1 MSRRWL
7 SRLAIVA
14 LLVGAVVLFRALP
27 VVEWI
32 SGMEAWARARPVAGP
47 IVFIIVTIVSVVALT
62 PGWIPMSLAGLL
74 FGFLP
79 GLVYALFAM
88 TTGAALALIVGRTLA
103 RRWVERRI
111 AGNERMLALD
121 DALEDQAFTIVVLTR
136 LALVIPFNMLNYA
149 YGLTR
154 VRPRTFVA
162 ATAVGM
168 APIVAMYAYL
178 GSIARDIGD
187 VFAGNAKLDVDAAWI
202 AGIAVVVIAIVIAV
216 VRRAVRRALEKRT
229 AGTAERQ

>member
-7 SRLAIVA
+7 SRIAIVV
-14 LLVGAVVLFRALP
+14 LLVGTVVMFRTLP

-32 SGMEAWARARPVAGP
+32 SGLESWARARPVAGP
-47 IVFIIVTIVSVVALT
+47 IVFIVVTIISVVALT

-79 GLVYALFAM
+79 GLAYALFAV
-88 TTGAALALIVGRTLA
+88 TTGAALALVAGRTLA

-111 AGNERMLALD
+111 QGNERLLALD
-121 DALEDQAFTIVVLTR
+121 DALEDRAFTIVVLTR
-136 LALVIPFNMLNYA
+136 IALVIPFNMLNYA

-154 VRPRTFVA
+154 VRPRIFVA

-168 APIVAMYAYL
+168 LPIVAMYAYL

-187 VFAGNAKLDVDAAWI
+187 VFAGNAKLDIDAAWI
-202 AGIAVVVIAIVIAV
+202 AGVAVVVIAIVVAV
-216 VRRAVRRALEKRT
+216 VRRAVRDALDKRT
-229 AGTAERQ
+229 TGTTE

>member
-1 MSRRWL
+1 MMSRRWL
-7 SRLAIVA
+7 SRLAVVA
-14 LLVGAVVLFRALP
+14 LLVGTVVMFRTLP

-32 SGMEAWARARPVAGP
+32 SDLESWARARPIAGP
-47 IVFIIVTIVSVVALT
+47 LAFIVVTIISVVALT

-88 TTGAALALIVGRTLA
+88 TAGAGLALLVGRTLA

-111 AGNERMLALD
+111 EGNERMLALD

-136 LALVIPFNMLNYA
+136 IALVIPFNMLNYA

-154 VRPRTFVA
+154 VRPAVFVA
-162 ATAVGM
+162 ATAIGM
-168 APIVAMYAYL
+168 VPIVALYAYL
-178 GSIARDIGD
+178 GSVAQDIGA
-187 VFAGNAKLDVDAAWI
+187 VFAGKAKLDVDAAWI

-216 VRRAVRRALEKRT
+216 VRRAVRRALDKRT
-229 AGTAERQ
+229 DGTTT

>member
-7 SRLAIVA
+7 SRLAIVV
-14 LLVGAVVLFRALP
+14 LLVGIVVMFRALP
-27 VVEWI
+27 LLEWI
-32 SGMEAWARARPVAGP
+32 AGLESWVRARPIGGP
-47 IVFIIVTIVSVVALT
+47 LVFIVATIISVVALT

-79 GLVYALFAM
+79 GLIYALFAV
-88 TTGAALALIVGRTLA
+88 TIGATLALLVGRTLA

-111 AGNERMLALD
+111 EGNERLLALD

-136 LALVIPFNMLNYA
+136 IALVIPFNMLNYA

-154 VRPRTFVA
+154 VRMRTFVA

-168 APIVAMYAYL
+168 VPIVAIYAYL
-178 GSIARDIGD
+178 GSVARDIGA
-187 VFAGNAKLDVDAAWI
+187 VLAGDAKLDVDAAWI
-202 AGIAVVVIAIVIAV
+202 AGVAVVVIAIVIIV
-216 VRRAVRRALEKRT
+216 VRRAVRRALAKRT
-229 AGTAERQ
+229 AGTTE